1 MGAAIKNLTRALPKN
16 LEDGGRVDLLSDDEE
31 TSPAAAAGTCAC
43 KRADLTSLVF
53 YHSIFEYFRLSDGS
67 SWKRAGHLKFQF
79 SLAIHQMRFSVK

>member
-1 MGAAIKNLTRALPKN
+1 MGAAIKNLTRPKN

-31 TSPAAAAGTCAC
+31 TSPAAGTCAC

-79 SLAIHQMRFSVK
+79 LLAIHQQQQI